1 MKGPAGYIGASRLHY
16 ACYYLQ
22 KAHIEN
28 EIEAMVEFYPLI
40 VECAIELRYQVR
52 KLIWKYDGR
61 GNAMWFT
68 NICIEGHQD
77 LPENLW

>member
-40 VECAIELRYQVR
+40 VECAIELRYQLR
-52 KLIWKYDGR
+52 ELIWKYDGR

-68 NICIEGHQD
+68 KFCIEGHQD